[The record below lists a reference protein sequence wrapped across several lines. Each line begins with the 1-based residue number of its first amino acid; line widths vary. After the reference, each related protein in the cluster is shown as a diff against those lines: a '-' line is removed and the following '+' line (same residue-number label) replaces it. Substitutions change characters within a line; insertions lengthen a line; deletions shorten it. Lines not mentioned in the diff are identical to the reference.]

1 MANQDIFKQA
11 IAEAKAVREAAISN
25 AKDVMEE
32 SLTPHLKDMLA
43 AKLQEM
49 EAEEMAETVEEEVVE
64 EEAIE
69 EEAVEETV
77 EETVEEEA
85 VEEGSYD
92 KDEMDEGQG
101 NIDADE
107 ENPHD
112 QLEEEEIAEEEA
124 PVAEEDEPAEDESE
138 ESEDEAEAEEGEEEA
153 EEIEDMKIDDLKAL
167 IRDIIAQEMGHGE
180 EEGME
185 DMSMDDEEGGVED
198 MVSAD
203 DEEINLDELLAE
215 LEALSEDLDED
226 LEEEVSEE
234 SVEEMKHDDEEKM
247 EEGKKEEEME
257 EEVTEEV
264 EETTELQEALDTVET
279 LRKELSEVNLLNSKL
294 LYVNKIFK
302 ANNLSEAQKVNI
314 IATFDKAETV
324 KEVKLVYETVA
335 ENITSVKSEKTNLK
349 EHKSF
354 ASKATGNS
362 TKGEVI
368 SEVSEQVRRMQRLAG
383 IIK

>member
-49 EAEEMAETVEEEVVE
+49 EAEEMDETVEEEVVE
-64 EEAIE
+64 EES
-69 EEAVEETV
+69 
-77 EETVEEEA
+77 

-107 ENPHD
+107 DNPHD

-226 LEEEVSEE
+226 LEEEVTEEEVSEE

-247 EEGKKEEEME
+247 EE
-257 EEVTEEV
+257 EVTEEV
-264 EETTELQEALDTVET
+264 EETTVLQEALETVET

>member
-1 MANQDIFKQA
+1 MANQDLLKQA
-11 IAEAKAVREAAISN
+11 IAEAKAIREAAISN

-49 EAEEMAETVEEEVVE
+49 EAEEMEETVEEEVLEE
-64 EEAIE
+64 EEAI
-69 EEAVEETV
+69 A

-85 VEEGSYD
+85 VEEGSYE
-92 KDEMDEGQG
+92 KDEMDETV
-101 NIDADE
+101 E
-107 ENPHD
+107 E
-112 QLEEEEIAEEEA
+112 AEET
-124 PVAEEDEPAEDESE
+124 VAEEDEPAEDDAE
-138 ESEDEAEAEEGEEEA
+138 ESEDEAEEEAEESEEDA
-153 EEIEDMKIDDLKAL
+153 EEIEDMDVADLKDL

-180 EEGME
+180 EEGIE
-185 DMSMDDEEGGVED
+185 DIEGEDEIGGVED
-198 MVSAD
+198 MVAAD
-203 DEEINLDELLAE
+203 DEEINLEELLSE
-215 LEALSEDLDED
+215 LEALAEEDVN
-226 LEEEVSEE
+226 EEEVNEE
-234 SVEEMKHDDEEKM
+234 EVTEASHDLQQEMEEEVTEDVEEQV
-247 EEGKKEEEME
+247 E

-264 EETTELQEALDTVET
+264 EESNELQEALDTIEI

-314 IATFDKAETV
+314 ITTFDKAETV

-335 ENITSVKSEKTNLK
+335 ENIAAPKSEKSNIK

-368 SEVSEQVRRMQRLAG
+368 SEVSEQVRRMQKLAG